1 MRTTLLA
8 SISLLA
14 ACSSSPLDP
23 GAGSSAGTGTGT
35 LLVDGNAN
43 AHAQVANAK
52 TAADFTTDFTVHIS
66 LNGQT
71 LTTGTVTIDSR
82 SMKTP
87 LALTFD
93 AQNMGEWHGTA
104 AGYDEVY
111 QLDVVAGTD
120 KVQGVIV
127 DGPDIH
133 EFTAPTAGASLDS
146 TVANMMTWERAVV
159 ADQASLRV
167 GDLDHI
173 AIDDTGSFSI
183 PPGSLKA
190 EKDQSRPNTLE
201 LTRENQ
207 VTPKGAVVGSTFSV
221 SVENDL
227 DVVALPN
234 PAL

>member
-1 MRTTLLA
+1 MRNYFLASFLLA
-8 SISLLA
+8 A

-23 GAGSSAGTGTGT
+23 GAGNSAGTGTNT
-35 LLVDGNAN
+35 LLVRGNAD
-43 AHAQVANAK
+43 AHAQIANAK
-52 TAADFTTDFTVHIS
+52 VASDFTTDVTVRVS
-66 LNGQT
+66 LNGQDV
-71 LTTGTVTIDSR
+71 TTGTVTINSR
-82 SMKTP
+82 SMKQP
-87 LALTFD
+87 LALTLD
-93 AQNMGEWHGTA
+93 GNQEWQGTI

-111 QLDVVAGTD
+111 ELAVVAGTD

-133 EFTAPTAGASLDS
+133 EFTAPQAGASLDS
-146 TVANMMTWERAVV
+146 TVANMMTWERAIV

-183 PPGSLKA
+183 PAGSLKA
-190 EKDQSRPNTLE
+190 EKDQARPNTLE

-207 VTPKGAVVGSTFSV
+207 VTPKGAIAGSSFSV
-221 SVENDL
+221 SIANDL

>member
-8 SISLLA
+8 SFSVLA
-14 ACSSSPLDP
+14 ACSGSPLDP
-23 GAGSSAGTGTGT
+23 GAGSSTGTGT
-35 LLVDGNAN
+35 STLLVAGNAN
-43 AHAQVANAK
+43 ARAEVANAK
-52 TAADFTTDFTVHIS
+52 TATDFTTDFTVHIS
-66 LNGQT
+66 LNGQDV
-71 LTTGTVTIDSR
+71 TTGTVTIDSR
-82 SMKTP
+82 SMKSP
-87 LALTFD
+87 LALTF
-93 AQNMGEWHGTA
+93 AGGAWTGTA

-133 EFTAPTAGASLDS
+133 EFTAPMAGASLDS
-146 TVANMMTWERAVV
+146 TMANMMTWQRAVV

-167 GDLDHI
+167 GDLARI

-190 EKDQSRPNTLE
+190 EKDQSRPNTLA
-201 LTRENQ
+201 LTRMNQ
-207 VTPKGAVVGSTFSV
+207 VVPKGAVAGSTFSV

-227 DVVALPN
+227 DVIALPN